1 MNLDKLIIKTFKNAS
16 FKKDGIVYKIMDVEP
31 QKGERYNFYVNVVLP
46 EKNQSYL
53 HSKFEYDLND
63 YIGNIYKYIG
73 VSFGYYLHIFVNGE
87 PAEEI
92 YIRPELVNEMIEGV
106 KQKFKKISIGVGRF
120 REKSLVFD
128 MELIP
133 AGRTANASFIT
144 VSDENIEFY
153 FKVKVSNFKLDG
165 KDLNPLGFY
174 PEKLRDFAGYIND
187 LLYDT
192 EFIRENLES
201 FIYYTLEPEV
211 KIKDTDM
218 YYTGSMFLSE
228 IDGQTAK
235 ANWGDFRIEDFIS

>member
-16 FKKDGIVYKIMDVEP
+16 FKKDEIVYKIMDVEP
-31 QKGERYNFYVNVVLP
+31 QKDERYNFYVNVVLP
-46 EKNQSYL
+46 EKNQSYI

-92 YIRPELVNEMIEGV
+92 YIRPELLNEMIEGI
-106 KQKFKKISIGVGRF
+106 KQKFKKITIGVGRS

-133 AGRTANASFIT
+133 AGRTASANFIT
-144 VSDENIEFY
+144 LSDESIEFY

>member
-1 MNLDKLIIKTFKNAS
+1 MNLDNLIIKTFKNTS
-16 FKKDGIVYKIMDVEP
+16 FKKDGIVYNIVDVEP
-31 QKGERYNFYVNVVLP
+31 QKGERYGFYVNVVLP

-133 AGRTANASFIT
+133 AVRTANASFIT
-144 VSDENIEFY
+144 VSDESIEFY

-165 KDLNPLGFY
+165 KKLNPLSFS

-192 EFIRENLES
+192 ESIRENLED
-201 FIYYTLEPEV
+201 FLYYTLEPEV

-235 ANWGDFRIEDFIS
+235 ANWGNFRIEDFIS